1 MDGLEQ
7 IANHLKAMRP
17 DMQRLAGIGD
27 AMAESRVLEYIET
40 ADMQQCKDIIDALAN
55 RVVSLCGDASSLED
69 AACQLEAEIE
79 AKELIDNPPLCA
91 SCNGSGEG
99 QYDCTT
105 CRSCKGRGTEFK
117 EAA

>member
-1 MDGLEQ
+1 MDGLTQ

-27 AMAESRVLEYIET
+27 AITESRVLEYIEC
-40 ADMQQCKDIIDALAN
+40 ASIEQCKDMVDALAN
-55 RVVSLCGDASSLED
+55 RVVALCGDASSLED
-69 AACQLEAEIE
+69 AACQLESEIE
-79 AKELIDNPPLCA
+79 AQGAIDNPPLCA

-99 QYDCTT
+99 QYDGTT
-105 CRSCKGRGTEFK
+105 CRACKGRGTEFK